1 MELFTTATTDN
12 KTCIVRL
19 SRILSKV
26 KCVFE
31 YVKGLNLRSL
41 SDQEN
46 PFDVREGFIF
56 MVKAL
61 FSHLYIGHLFIR
73 AYSFTRSFIPSFA
86 YSPNHS
92 FAHSAF
98 SHFFPSFAYSSVH
111 PFIYSV
117 FSFTCSFLQSLAR
130 FCPILRDSVTYNNLT
145 CCNLIHTHIQNLG
158 FDFNSYRCVLSLP
171 SAVRR
176 PINASISFLRSHI
189 DQGWRYKNGDNI
201 KEATE
206 IKLFRYVWV
215 LFRGPV
221 QHQRPIFSMLNFPA
235 RWLCTFTWTFWR
247 VFIRCC
253 ALFEAKSLAH
263 VPGSLMLF

>member
-1 MELFTTATTDN
+1 
-12 KTCIVRL
+12 
-19 SRILSKV
+19 
-26 KCVFE
+26 
-31 YVKGLNLRSL
+31 
-41 SDQEN
+41 
-46 PFDVREGFIF
+46 
-56 MVKAL
+56 MV
-61 FSHLYIGHLFIR
+61 SPSYI
-73 AYSFTRSFIPSFA
+73 RSFIYKCLFF
-86 YSPNHS
+86 HS
-92 FAHSAF
+92 FIHSFIRLFAQSF
-98 SHFFPSFAYSSVH
+98 IRSFGILSFFFPSFAYSSVH

-235 RWLCTFTWTFWR
+235 R
-247 VFIRCC
+247 
-253 ALFEAKSLAH
+253 
-263 VPGSLMLF
+263 